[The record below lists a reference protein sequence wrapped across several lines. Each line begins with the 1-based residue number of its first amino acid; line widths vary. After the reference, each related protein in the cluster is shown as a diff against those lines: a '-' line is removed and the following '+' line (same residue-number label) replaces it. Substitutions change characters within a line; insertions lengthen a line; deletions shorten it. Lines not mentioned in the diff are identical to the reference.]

1 MYKIEDIECFVYKS
15 KQYLFTRTLPRD
27 YCSTSEAALATPN
40 FRDLRK
46 WKHT

>member
-15 KQYLFTRTLPRD
+15 KQYLFTRTLPRN

-46 WKHT
+46 